1 MASPQ
6 RLKRN
11 PVRNEEEP
19 ASMNLMPP
27 VGDGPARSVSA
38 RRSALRMAWARLRRL
53 AELFPVTPLGLLL
66 AVGAYAAV
74 KLLAHA
80 QLDLVWLVVG
90 YVGLGL
96 AALSPLVVLLV
107 AGWLKLRGPLPHA
120 TDGLL
125 LETGTFT
132 DTGFRLPSPFYLPL
146 VQLRWEW
153 LEPSGAQVEQR
164 RQGAVLCERVQASD
178 RGRFDR
184 IERRVLVS
192 DAFGLSRV
200 AVRLLQTRA
209 VDVLPRLGG
218 LRQLPSLSA
227 LASGDAVPHPMG
239 LEDGDRLE
247 LRRYTAGDPAR
258 FIHWKVL
265 ARTGKLMVRTP
276 ERALSVARRMA
287 AFLIAGERDDASAAV
302 ARLALERRLLGN
314 EWSFGTDDEVAGV
327 SSVGEALA
335 ALMRSS
341 RARGRGGEGLAAFLQ
356 RVEQKGPVSLVVF
369 APSRPGDWL
378 ERVASLA
385 RRRKLRVVIGTD
397 GVYDRERPALLR
409 RLLAFYSAPEGTGL
423 VELDQVLRTLAQA
436 GAEVTVL
443 DRGSGRALGKAD
455 RRALLAFGARQSL
468 SPRAVRG

>member
-1 MASPQ
+1 
-6 RLKRN
+6 
-11 PVRNEEEP
+11 
-19 ASMNLMPP
+19 MNRMPP
-27 VGDGPARSVSA
+27 VGDGPARGGAGWQSM
-38 RRSALRMAWARLRRL
+38 LRAQWARLRRW

-66 AVGAYAAV
+66 AAGAYAAV
-74 KLLAHA
+74 QLLAHA

-96 AALSPLVVLLV
+96 VLVSPLVVLVV
-107 AGWLKLRGPLPHA
+107 AGWLKLRGPLAPA
-120 TDGLL
+120 ADALL
-125 LETGTFT
+125 LETGTWT

-153 LEPSGAQVEQR
+153 LAPAGVEVEQR
-164 RQGAVLCERVQASD
+164 RQAGALCERVCASD

-184 IERRVLVS
+184 IERRLLVS

-200 AVRLLQTRA
+200 AVRLTQTRA

-287 AFLIAGERDDASAAV
+287 AFLIAGERDDASAAI

-314 EWSFGTDDEVAGV
+314 EWSFGTDDEIAGV

-335 ALMRSS
+335 AMMRSS
-341 RARGRGGEGLAAFLQ
+341 RARGRGGEGLSAFLQ
-356 RVEQKGPVSLVVF
+356 RVEQKGPVSLIVF
-369 APSRPGDWL
+369 APSRPGDWV

-397 GVYDRERPALLR
+397 GVYDRERPAFFR

-423 VELDQVLRTLAQA
+423 AELDQVLRALGQA

-443 DRGSGRALGKAD
+443 DRGSGRTLGKAD
-455 RRALLAFGARQSL
+455 RRALLGFGARQSL
-468 SPRAVRG
+468 APRSVRG